1 MNASVSGSL
10 SAPQINGQMDAR
22 NLRVKGSTWKVLHTG
37 FTANPSQ
44 VTLSN
49 GELDAV
55 PQGNIKFSAQ
65 ARLKQWAYTPSSPVV
80 VNLSASQVSIA
91 DLEKLANTNYP
102 VTGTL
107 ALNVAVHGSQ
117 LNPVGQ
123 GTITITKAKISTEP
137 IQNLNMK
144 FQGDGNNVTANL
156 TVQMPAG
163 TARADV
169 DYLPKTQ
176 GYRAQVQAQNF
187 RLEKLQSIAARN
199 MGIAGA
205 VNLNVKGQGTVK
217 DPQLEATLEIPQL
230 QMKQQTVQ
238 GIKLQTTVQ
247 NHIATIALDSD
258 VAKTFIRAHGTV
270 GIETPYMADVK
281 LDTGKIDFQPLMAL
295 YAPQQA
301 ADVSGQ
307 TELHATVR
315 GPLADKTRVEA
326 HLEVPN
332 LNLNYKQFQLAAAKP
347 IKVDYQNGTA
357 TLQPLSI
364 RGTGTTIDAQAMVPV
379 ANLNA
384 ATFLVK
390 GNVDLQ
396 IAQLFVADLQ
406 SSGSVQFDI
415 DSKRGSSLNG
425 QIKVVNANLRT
436 PDSPLGLENANGVI
450 NVTQTRLE
458 ISSFQGQVG
467 GGTINAT
474 GAVVYRP
481 SMQFHLGLAA
491 NNVRLRY
498 PDGVRAILASNL
510 ALTGSTD
517 ASQLSGQVKIE
528 RVSFT
533 PDFDMSSFIAQF
545 SGDTSDDGTP
555 GSFTQ
560 AMKLNIAVQST
571 SQMNLSSSQVSVR
584 GDANLRIAGTAAT
597 PVILGRTTL
606 TGGEFFL
613 ASNRYEIQQGTID
626 FVNPVHTEPVLNVQV
641 KTVIN
646 EYTITLGL
654 SGPMD
659 RLQTTYT
666 SDPALPPVDII
677 NLVALGKTTE
687 AASTTASPTT
697 SLGAQSVLASGISS
711 QVSGKIA
718 KLAGVSQ
725 LQIDPGIGSDN
736 GQNAGARVA
745 IQQRV
750 TSNLL
755 VTFATDVTSTQRQA
769 IQVEYKLNPK
779 WSVSG
784 TRDQN
789 GGFGLNGRYRKD
801 F

>member
-1 MNASVSGSL
+1 MFAQYQLTGGNAEVKDIRAKILGGTLSGSLTIKDVAGAGDARLQASLKDVSLDQAQTATHNTSMKQAHLSGKVNAEATARWAKTLDNLTAHSDATIKASLGQGPSMPLDGVIHADYTGAHKELALTQSYIRTPQTTINLNGKVSDHSQLQVALRSNDLHELETLATALQAPPPGKKQPEPLGLYGTATMNASVSGSL
-10 SAPQINGQMDAR
+10 SAPQISGQMDAR
-22 NLRVKGSTWKVLHTG
+22 NLRVKGSSWKVLRTG

-137 IQNLNMK
+137 IQNLNVK

-270 GIETPYMADVK
+270 GIETPHMADVK

-364 RGTGTTIDAQAMVPV
+364 RGTGTTIDVQAMVPV

-584 GDANLRIAGTAAT
+584 GDANLRVAGTAAT

-606 TGGEFFL
+606 TGGE
-613 ASNRYEIQQGTID
+613 
-626 FVNPVHTEPVLNVQV
+626 
-641 KTVIN
+641 
-646 EYTITLGL
+646 
-654 SGPMD
+654 
-659 RLQTTYT
+659 
-666 SDPALPPVDII
+666 
-677 NLVALGKTTE
+677 
-687 AASTTASPTT
+687 
-697 SLGAQSVLASGISS
+697 
-711 QVSGKIA
+711 
-718 KLAGVSQ
+718 
-725 LQIDPGIGSDN
+725 
-736 GQNAGARVA
+736 
-745 IQQRV
+745 
-750 TSNLL
+750 
-755 VTFATDVTSTQRQA
+755 
-769 IQVEYKLNPK
+769 
-779 WSVSG
+779 
-784 TRDQN
+784 
-789 GGFGLNGRYRKD
+789 
-801 F
+801 